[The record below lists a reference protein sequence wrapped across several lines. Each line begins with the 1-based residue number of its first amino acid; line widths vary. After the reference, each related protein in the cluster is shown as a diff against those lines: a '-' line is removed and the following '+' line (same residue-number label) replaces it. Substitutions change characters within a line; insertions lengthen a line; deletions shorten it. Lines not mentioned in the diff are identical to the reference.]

1 MTPGDAR
8 QPDEAEEAEEEA
20 AAAGEAAGE
29 AAPPMGPQ
37 AATSPHQGGQC
48 RSAES

>member
-8 QPDEAEEAEEEA
+8 QPEEAEEAEEEA
-20 AAAGEAAGE
+20 EEAAEE